1 MTNNLKQLFAEVDR
15 SNRETDELIWKV
27 EQNRKKRDN
36 LVHKELISHT
46 KGLDFIL
53 SDATPD
59 RYDDI
64 ILTAGWKL
72 ENFKKNPIALFSH
85 RSDFPIGVWESV
97 RVEDNALR
105 GTLVLA
111 PKGSSARIDELHA
124 LIEADV
130 LKAVSVGFTP
140 ISYEERKG
148 DTYGLVYTEQELVEC
163 SLVSVP
169 ANPSA
174 LIQAR
179 SLGISDETQELV
191 FAKRAEQR
199 PEKPAAMRQAPDG
212 PFTSLTINILEVI
225 DQSRLEMRRELADFK
240 KELETKE
247 LRKEVARLRVVIE
260 HQKKAAARQREAV
273 ESSPRKP
280 WTILLPPGTPGKTQ

>member
-1 MTNNLKQLFAEVDR
+1 MTNNPFGRINLKELFAEVDR
-15 SNRETDELIWKV
+15 SNRETDEFLLKL
-27 EQNRKKRDN
+27 EQNRKKRDILKQRRGPKN
-36 LVHKELISHT
+36 LVHKEHISHN

-72 ENFKKNPIALFSH
+72 ENFKRNPIALFSH
-85 RSDFPIGVWESV
+85 ISSFPIGKWEDV

-105 GTLVLA
+105 GSLVLA
-111 PKGSSARIDELHA
+111 PKGSSDRIDELHA

-148 DTYGLVYTEQELVEC
+148 DKYGLVYTEQELVEC

-179 SLGISDETQELV
+179 SLGISDETQEMI
-191 FAKRAEQR
+191 FAERT
-199 PEKPAAMRQAPDG
+199 EKPVAIQA
-212 PFTSLTINILEVI
+212 L
-225 DQSRLEMRRELADFK
+225 
-240 KELETKE
+240 
-247 LRKEVARLRVVIE
+247 
-260 HQKKAAARQREAV
+260 
-273 ESSPRKP
+273 
-280 WTILLPPGTPGKTQ
+280 